1 MPKERKP
8 KQRYVAKTRVV
19 NESTTAAN
27 RGAAIKAGCRFYIG
41 EVCAEHA
48 EHGNVRYAANG
59 QCIQCE
65 RAKFRARAANER
77 AKRGGSELRKRAN
90 GGYSFVAFT
99 LGSVAGIE
107 SWMASMARK
116 QELVR

>member
-1 MPKERKP
+1 M
-8 KQRYVAKTRVV
+8 QRYAVKPRVV
-19 NESTTAAN
+19 SEANTAAN
-27 RGAAIKAGCRFYIG
+27 REAAIKAGCRFYIG
-41 EVCAEHA
+41 DVCPGNEK
-48 EHGNVRYAANG
+48 HGNVRYAANG
-59 QCIQCE
+59 QCVECE
-65 RAKFRARAANER
+65 RAKFRGRAAKER
-77 AKRGGSELRKRAN
+77 EKRSGSELRKRAN